1 MRINSIPVV
10 QMNRIELN
18 QNLQKKP
25 VSFGIGADE
34 FVKTTQEKTFPE
46 MKTEIQKKYQGE
58 ISGLRK
64 ELKELE
70 ENSRSSI
77 ENLVYDTKEKRIIM
91 ERFFRNRRS
100 FVHSEE
106 IQNKYDSAKEVKN
119 TYKVLF
125 KIMNDI
131 YRLIGWN
138 HERYYRGEN
147 LLIVSKDKKLAEDFL
162 ELSDFYT
169 KISLITPMP
178 EEYGKK
184 EFLYFQSAKFRPNF
198 MKVKDTFENNEDM
211 IDGLAEIL
219 EKNKEQYDK
228 TKLPSIINVEN
239 LDKLLLDSNGKSDIA
254 ELKNI
259 LSRTLPKFGCILT
272 TATDKIDQFAVGV
285 KTLNRFSPI
294 IDIDKEGVTRF
305 GMKVL
310 SVSDKDKEVIGPAI
324 NQAIE
329 IYRNTYNEYVRI
341 TTRIEELQKQC
352 KKEIKQIDKSKCKKV
367 TEKINNPPEIP
378 AVINQGNGNNGTL
391 KKILIATG
399 VISTAILAIKN
410 SGILKNQKKEQNKQP
425 KNLNQKQ
432 FNSINYNTSSVFKN
446 FA

>member
-1 MRINSIPVV
+1 MRINSISAV
-10 QMNRIELN
+10 QMNRIEPN

-70 ENSRSSI
+70 KNSRSSI

-91 ERFFRNRRS
+91 ERFFRYRRS

-119 TYKVLF
+119 TYKVLS

-138 HERYYRGEN
+138 HERYYLYEN

-184 EFLYFQSAKFRPNF
+184 EFLYWQSAKFRPNF
-198 MKVKDTFENNEDM
+198 IKVKDTFKNNDDM
-211 IDGLAEIL
+211 IDGLYEIL

-228 TKLPSIINVEN
+228 TKLPSIIYVEN
-239 LDKLLLDSNGKSDIA
+239 LDKLLLNTNRNSDIA
-254 ELKNI
+254 DLKYI
-259 LSRTLPKFGCILT
+259 LSRTLPRFGCILT
-272 TATDKIDQFAVGV
+272 TATDKIDQFPVGV

-310 SVSDKDKEVIGPAI
+310 SVSDKDKEIIGPAI

-367 TEKINNPPEIP
+367 TEKIKNAPEIP
-378 AVINQGNGNNGTL
+378 ANINQGNGNNGAL
-391 KKILIATG
+391 KKIIIATG
-399 VISTAILAIKN
+399 VISAAIFAIKN
-410 SGILKNQKKEQNKQP
+410 SGIFHNSSKEQNKQP
-425 KNLNQKQ
+425 KPQKQ
-432 FNSINYNTSSVFKN
+432 KQYSSINFNTSSVFKN